1 MQCCCIVESDSEDQI
16 LELLQ
21 SSDGPDDCEGF
32 QRNWPKTKMFEH
44 TNRGK
49 KYWNKIRKQVW
60 KEMRK
65 MDVWRHNQSRKNGGK
80 YGIRWSFSVD
90 VAEQE
95 RKLRLAE
102 SKVLSEGATGDAK
115 YFKLGALIEKESLNA
130 LRCEPTPYQ
139 SDEISL
145 VDPVPLFLN
154 VDSLPPI
161 KELPRPVNGYS
172 EYPPDEVEPYIHAH
186 WSQEDYDETDSD

>member
-65 MDVWRHNQSRKNGGK
+65 MDVWRHNQTRKNGGK

-115 YFKLGALIEKESLNA
+115 YFKLG
-130 LRCEPTPYQ
+130 
-139 SDEISL
+139 
-145 VDPVPLFLN
+145 
-154 VDSLPPI
+154 LPPI